1 MANRLE
7 GFDGNAVEVFSIA
20 EAYAKE
26 YMNVSIE
33 PAHIL
38 KALCCIKILAWCLS
52 SRKH

>member
-26 YMNVSIE
+26 YMNAKW
-33 PAHIL
+33 PA
-38 KALCCIKILAWCLS
+38 
-52 SRKH
+52 